1 MANRLRENVYPE
13 LFLRS
18 MAKFNFIFYVRT
30 SKNPWR
36 GALRSRESCV
46 ALKYEKQLSR
56 RLALNSGGLK
66 WVVWWVVWVVWLA
79 LENG

>member
-1 MANRLRENVYPE
+1 
-13 LFLRS
+13 

-36 GALRSRESCV
+36 GAPRFRESCV

-66 WVVWWVVWVVWLA
+66 WVA
-79 LENG
+79 KENG